1 MCADKATA
9 CAARRCEKTF
19 VSCRLVLPSTNANTA
34 GARRCGG
41 VFALP
46 CAFCCRCVVNH
57 TCRRSCARNGPPTA
71 PPNHAQLPSQ
81 AKGKPYMR
89 NRLCKPE
96 ISPGVCH
103 GERRQAAVLC
113 TCFSLQLC
121 NFGSW
126 QGEIV
131 PAGVCAPRKN
141 HRLRRLTMRNH
152 LHKPEVSPG
161 VRHGERRQAAVLCA
175 CFSPIF
181 SNFGS
186 WQGEIVPAGVCAP
199 GKGPPTAPLD
209 HEQPPL
215 QARGKPWCVPWRA
228 QASRVM
234 RRCSLRVF
242 HCSCAILAVGRAKSS
257 VRAVVRPERTADCTA

>member
-103 GERRQAAVLC
+103 GERRRAESCDGALCVFFTAAVQ
-113 TCFSLQLC
+113 FWQL
-121 NFGSW
+121 
-126 QGEIV
+126 
-131 PAGVCAPRKN
+131 AG
-141 HRLRRLTMRNH
+141 RNR
-152 LHKPEVSPG
+152 PCG
-161 VRHGERRQAAVLCA
+161 RLCA
-175 CFSPIF
+175 
-181 SNFGS
+181 
-186 WQGEIVPAGVCAP
+186 Q
-199 GKGPPTAPLD
+199 KGPPTAPLD
-209 HEQPPL
+209 RLQPPL
-215 QARGKPWCVPWRA
+215 QARGKPWWMQWGA
-228 QASRVM
+228 QASGGAF
-234 RRCSLRVF
+234 CL
-242 HCSCAILAVGRAKSS
+242 
-257 VRAVVRPERTADCTA
+257 